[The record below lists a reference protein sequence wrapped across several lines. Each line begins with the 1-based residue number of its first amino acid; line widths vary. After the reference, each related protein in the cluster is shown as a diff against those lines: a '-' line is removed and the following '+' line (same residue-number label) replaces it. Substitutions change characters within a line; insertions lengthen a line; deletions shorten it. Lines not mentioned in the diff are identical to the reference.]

1 MYVPD
6 DFACDEATAR
16 ALTEAH
22 PFALV
27 VVPDLDAAHVPLV
40 WRDPRTLVG
49 HVAHGSPLA
58 FVSPRWYVS
67 ARQVPTWNYEAVHV
81 HGRLEAITDLEGA
94 TDVLRRLSRTFDP
107 EWDPEAMLGARAP
120 GLMRGIVAFALR
132 VERITG
138 KRKLGQNRA
147 DADRIAAGQV
157 LARAERETE
166 RAIGAAMLAV
176 PARSDR

>member
-1 MYVPD
+1 
-6 DFACDEATAR
+6 
-16 ALTEAH
+16 
-22 PFALV
+22 
-27 VVPDLDAAHVPLV
+27 
-40 WRDPRTLVG
+40 
-49 HVAHGSPLA
+49 
-58 FVSPRWYVS
+58 
-67 ARQVPTWNYEAVHV
+67 
-81 HGRLEAITDLEGA
+81 
-94 TDVLRRLSRTFDP
+94 
-107 EWDPEAMLGARAP
+107 
-120 GLMRGIVAFALR
+120 VAFALR